1 MRKVISTHE
10 DRKKV
15 VFWDSVDESE
25 ATEASTTFTGLRFK
39 QNTLVVFFNHYFSGE
54 ILSMDL

>member
-1 MRKVISTHE
+1 MKKVISTHE

-25 ATEASTTFTGLRFK
+25 ASEASTTFTGLRFK
-39 QNTLVVFFNHYFSGE
+39 QNTFVFFYHPFSGE